1 MKKRFSPS
9 NVFMIR
15 YPICTKLTTLIIHKL
30 KPIFHWKLSSHWLTN
45 ANEMDTNNMK
55 STWPT
60 PAPRDGDPV
69 RPIFHL
75 LALGVGV
82 GGNTSFS
89 VPVGGHTNFSVFR
102 YQHVGIPNTKLCRW
116 GSKSMRGPNA
126 NGFASQWNISYN
138 LQRMKGFYAFTFKS
152 RLSQMLSADN
162 KSFHTDKYKVPSWLC
177 LTYGKFYPWPSALFW
192 LQVPLAVQFTF
203 IKLLRR
209 IELINDTKA

>member
-15 YPICTKLTTLIIHKL
+15 YPICTKLTTLIIRKL
-30 KPIFHWKLSSHWLTN
+30 KPIFHWILSLHWLTN
-45 ANEMDTNNMK
+45 GNEMDTNNMK

-60 PAPRDGDPV
+60 PAPRVGDPM

-75 LALGVGV
+75 LALVFMLGVTQILV
-82 GGNTSFS
+82 FLD
-89 VPVGGHTNFSVFR
+89 TNMLVS
-102 YQHVGIPNTKLCRW
+102 PNTKLWRW
-116 GSKSMRGPNA
+116 GSKPMRGPNA

-162 KSFHTDKYKVPSWLC
+162 KSFHTDKYKVPS
-177 LTYGKFYPWPSALFW
+177 
-192 LQVPLAVQFTF
+192 
-203 IKLLRR
+203 
-209 IELINDTKA
+209 